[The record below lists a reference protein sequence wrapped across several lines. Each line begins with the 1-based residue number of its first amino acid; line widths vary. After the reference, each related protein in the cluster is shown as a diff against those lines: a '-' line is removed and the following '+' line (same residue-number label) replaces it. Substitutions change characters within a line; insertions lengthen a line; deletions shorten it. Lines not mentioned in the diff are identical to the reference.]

1 MMMSSTGSRFLY
13 LFFVVFFGA
22 SWIGDAQAQQPVGP
36 GCVMDRILL
45 TGRQTLRCEPNVTI
59 VAEGGAQYTL
69 LDRDKNGR
77 VDGANLGSKAI
88 LIDAPKA
95 RGRAGFQVITPQAI
109 AAVRGTKWAV
119 DVGEGKTSVFVVR
132 GSVAVRRPSA
142 GRGVTLGPGEGV
154 DVDAGTGPLT
164 VKRWPPERAAA
175 LLARLGQ

>member
-1 MMMSSTGSRFLY
+1 MLSAGRRFLY
-13 LFFVVFFGA
+13 LFYVAFLSIV
-22 SWIGDAQAQQPVGP
+22 WMGDAPAQQAVGP
-36 GCVMDRILL
+36 GCVMERMEL

-69 LDRDKNGR
+69 IDRDKNGR
-77 VDGANLGSKAI
+77 VDGANLGSKA
-88 LIDAPKA
+88 LLVDAPKA

-119 DVGEGKTSVFVVR
+119 DVATGKTSVFVVR
-132 GSVAVRRPSA
+132 GRVAVRRPSA

-154 DVDAGTGPLT
+154 DVDTGTGPLT

>member
-1 MMMSSTGSRFLY
+1 MMLAVGRHFLS
-13 LFFVVFFGA
+13 LFCVALLGMF
-22 SWIGDAQAQQPVGP
+22 WMGDALAQQPAAP
-36 GCVMDRILL
+36 GCVMEPMTL

-77 VDGANLGSKAI
+77 VDGANLGGKA
-88 LIDAPKA
+88 LLVDAPKA
-95 RGRAGFQVITPQAI
+95 RGRSGFQVITPQAI

-119 DVGEGKTSVFVVR
+119 DVDAGKTSVFVVR
-132 GSVAVRRPSA
+132 GNVAVRRLSA

-154 DVDAGTGPLT
+154 DVDSGTGPLT
-164 VKRWPPERAAA
+164 VKRWPPARAAA

>member
-1 MMMSSTGSRFLY
+1 MISVGRN
-13 LFFVVFFGA
+13 FFYALSGVLVSLVGMDVASAQSVGA
-22 SWIGDAQAQQPVGP
+22 
-36 GCVMDRILL
+36 GCVLERVLI
-45 TGRQTLRCEPNVTI
+45 TGRQTLRCEPGVTI

-77 VDGANLGSKAI
+77 ADAANLGSKAL

-95 RGRAGFQVITPQAI
+95 RGRTSFQVITPQAI

-119 DVGEGKTSVFVVR
+119 DVDTSKTSVFVVR
-132 GSVAVRRPSA
+132 GNVAVRRHAA

-154 DVDAGTGPLT
+154 DVDTGTGPLI

>member
-1 MMMSSTGSRFLY
+1 MLLAGRPFLY
-13 LFFVVFFGA
+13 TFCVVFLGMFWMGGA
-22 SWIGDAQAQQPVGP
+22 LAQQPVAP
-36 GCVMDRILL
+36 GCVMERILL

-59 VAEGGAQYTL
+59 IAEGGAQYTL

-77 VDGANLGSKAI
+77 VDAASLGSKA
-88 LIDAPKA
+88 LLVDAPKA

-119 DVGEGKTSVFVVR
+119 DVDAGKTSVFVVR
-132 GSVAVRRPSA
+132 GRVAVRRLSL

-154 DVDAGTGPLT
+154 DVDTGTGPLT

>member
-1 MMMSSTGSRFLY
+1 MLSAGRRFLY
-13 LFFVVFFGA
+13 LLNVVLLGMF
-22 SWIGDAQAQQPVGP
+22 WMGDALAQQQVAP
-36 GCVMDRILL
+36 GCVMERILL
-45 TGRQTLRCEPNVTI
+45 TGQQTLRCEPNVTI

-69 LDRDKNGR
+69 LDRDKNGQI
-77 VDGANLGSKAI
+77 DAANLGSKA
-88 LIDAPKA
+88 LLVDAPKA

-119 DVGEGKTSVFVVR
+119 DVAADKTSVFVVR
-132 GSVAVRRPSA
+132 GKVAVRRPSA

-154 DVDAGTGPLT
+154 DVDSGAGPLT